1 MVQPFWKTAWQFL
14 TKLNIFLSYNPATVL
29 LSIYQKELKT
39 YVNTKSSA
47 LMFLVV
53 FFIIAKTWKQ

>member
-1 MVQPFWKTAWQFL
+1 MVQPFWKTGWQFL

-39 YVNTKSSA
+39 YVNRKSSTS
-47 LMFLVV
+47 MFLVV